1 MTRPHPQLTPAQL
14 KSIAAHSRG
23 QILNEARQRELDASL
38 TSLERSFVES
48 EARMK
53 QLRKTNAWWDRYG
66 HWFARAALVPVV
78 VLAVGLIAM
87 VATGLWSGEINVI
100 SRSSKAMSGRIDS
113 PVAYWLAVVHHSLMA
128 AFVTYVAT
136 VVFQLSRSRMEPE
149 ISASDTVELLEVTA
163 QSSDPQP
170 VVGSS
175 GMSLHTFDADARH
188 GKADHSAATASTS
201 NSQVSS

>member
-1 MTRPHPQLTPAQL
+1 
-14 KSIAAHSRG
+14 
-23 QILNEARQRELDASL
+23 
-38 TSLERSFVES
+38 
-48 EARMK
+48 MK
-53 QLRKTNAWWDRYG
+53 QLRQTSAWWDRYG

-78 VLAVGLIAM
+78 ALAVGLISM
-87 VATGLWSGEINVI
+87 VAIGLWSGEINVI
-100 SRSSKAMSGRIDS
+100 SRSSKAMAGRIDS

-149 ISASDTVELLEVTA
+149 ISASDTVELFEVTA

-170 VVGSS
+170 VAGSS
-175 GMSLHTFDADARH
+175 GMSLHTFDPDARH

-201 NSQVSS
+201 SSQVSS